1 MGHDSLNMRFP
12 RMVSGFPYVI
22 VLGKRAL
29 TGSLFS
35 SQLFQILLNLHLRLC
50 ARKNAHDISNVTI
63 SYPSLLKILQTALFQ
78 LIRAR
83 RIHSISVRMTSTAS
97 KRNPDLNW
105 HTQYEKLLLHI
116 TKSTDT
122 DKTSGLVNSVAQKN
136 NQGSNFVLS
145 FFTLPFLVSSSWNKV
160 SAALPGITA
169 NYNIQRK
176 ERVPLLVSVSLLCG
190 NIFLQFPL

>member
-1 MGHDSLNMRFP
+1 
-12 RMVSGFPYVI
+12 MVSGFPHAI
-22 VLGKRAL
+22 VLGKKAL

-35 SQLFQILLNLHLRLC
+35 SQLFQTLLNLHRRLC
-50 ARKNAHDISNVTI
+50 ARKNAHVIGNITI
-63 SYPSLLKILQTALFQ
+63 SYPSLLKILQTGLLQ
-78 LIRAR
+78 LIRAS
-83 RIHSISVRMTSTAS
+83 RIHSVSVRMTSTAS

-145 FFTLPFLVSSSWNKV
+145 LFTLPFLVLSNWNKI
-160 SAALPGITA
+160 SAALPGITS

-176 ERVPLLVSVSLLCG
+176 ERVPLLAFVVRKHFSTVSPVD
-190 NIFLQFPL
+190 FPLVLLAELTSF